1 MSQPSAFVDSPED
14 LIRRAKALDSE
25 IGVPPKVA
33 ILVVDLARAL
43 EKERADRVSTSAM
56 LRSLYED
63 KEILQNE
70 NDLLRAGPES
80 ARVLKV
86 IEETQ
91 EAQITAGNL
100 ATALGQSRARA
111 RGLEVRARTHVIVN
125 GLLSALVFLFAVLWR
140 VGHR

>member
-25 IGVPPKVA
+25 VGVPPKVA

-43 EKERADRVSTSAM
+43 EKERTDRVQTSAM

-63 KEILQNE
+63 KGILQNE

-86 IEETQ
+86 IEEKQ

-100 ATALGQSRARA
+100 ATALGQSRF
-111 RGLEVRARTHVIVN
+111 RARTLEVQIRTRSIVN
-125 GLLSALVFLFAVLWR
+125 YVLGVLLVLVIYGMR
-140 VGHR
+140 HR

>member
-25 IGVPPKVA
+25 VGVPPKVA

-43 EKERADRVSTSAM
+43 EKERTDRVSTSAM

-63 KEILQNE
+63 KGILQNE
-70 NDLLRAGPES
+70 NELLRAGPDS

-86 IEETQ
+86 IEEKQ

-100 ATALGQSRARA
+100 ATSLGQSRARA
-111 RGLEVRARTHVIVN
+111 RTLEGQARTFSILNYVLGVFI
-125 GLLSALVFLFAVLWR
+125 LLLGVLALR
-140 VGHR
+140 HR